1 MRIEYVNVN
10 TNKLHDELIAA
21 DINPVLVESLDEK
34 TWITYAD
41 GTDMTAV
48 QTVIDAHDPTPLP
61 PEPTAQERLEA
72 LEAAMLEV
80 VLGG

>member
-10 TNKLHDELIAA
+10 TNKLHDELITA

-48 QTVIDAHDPTPLP
+48 QAVIDAHDPTPLP
-61 PEPTAQERLEA
+61 PEPTVQERIEA
-72 LEAAMLEV
+72 LEAALLEV
-80 VLGG
+80 ILGG

>member
-10 TNKLHDELIAA
+10 TNKLHDELITAG
-21 DINPVLVESLDEK
+21 INPVLVESLDEK

-48 QTVIDAHDPTPLP
+48 QAVIDAHDPTPLP
-61 PEPTAQERLEA
+61 PEPTAQERIEA
-72 LEAAMLEV
+72 LEAALLEV